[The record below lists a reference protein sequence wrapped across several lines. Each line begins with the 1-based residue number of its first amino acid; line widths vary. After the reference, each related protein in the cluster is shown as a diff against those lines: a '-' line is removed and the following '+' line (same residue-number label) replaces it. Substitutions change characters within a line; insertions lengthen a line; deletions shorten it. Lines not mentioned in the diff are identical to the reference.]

1 MTLALETREFMAET
15 IECVHCKTPLRLP
28 EQFFGQDVRCPS
40 CKKTFAAQKPGGSQT
55 TQPVDEA
62 PPLPPT
68 PIRSEAPADDRPPPR
83 RQRDD
88 DEDYPRSS
96 RPRPDRYDDM
106 RRYPQGDRSG
116 MVLALGIISVVFVL
130 ISCVAA
136 AVIYVV
142 PIGVIG
148 LGTGIAAWIL
158 GRKDLAAIANGERD
172 PNGQGLTNAGM
183 ICGIIGTIINGLI
196 VLLQC
201 LGIVVVAVMF
211 LGVAA
216 GAKGP

>member
-1 MTLALETREFMAET
+1 MAET

-40 CKKTFAAQKPGGSQT
+40 CKKTFAAQKPAGSPPT
-55 TQPVDEA
+55 TPADEPPPS
-62 PPLPPT
+62 PPLPQT
-68 PIRSEAPADDRPPPR
+68 PIQVEPRADDGPPPR

-88 DEDYPRSS
+88 DDDYPRSS
-96 RPRPDRYDDM
+96 RPRSDRYDDM

-130 ISCVAA
+130 IACVAVA
-136 AVIYVV
+136 IVGVL
-142 PIGVIG
+142 PIGIIG
-148 LGTGIAAWIL
+148 IGTGIAAWMI
-158 GRKDLAAIANGERD
+158 GRKDLAAIASGERD

-183 ICGIIGTIINGLI
+183 ICGIIGTIINGVI

-201 LGIVVVAVMF
+201 LGIVVIAVMF
-211 LGVAA
+211 LAVA
-216 GAKGP
+216 AKGP